1 MKKGS
6 RKSVLWLMILAM
18 LLVNV
23 FAPVIPVLAEEA
35 QGAILIYEGFDG
47 LAKNPKE
54 IPEGWTLKTT
64 DFYKSKTGKSRNGP
78 SFKIAKTSLGA
89 LITPTLK
96 SKMDMKVSFWVAS
109 NLTKD
114 STQNDSKL
122 KIEGLKAGNWEV
134 VKIVEGIKVDGEFI
148 EFDLSKEFN
157 QLKFSYEKDG
167 GNIAIDDIKVVT
179 RGKIEVIELE
189 DILIQK
195 EMDMEVQDEVILGLE
210 FKPKNTTQTNI
221 SWESS
226 DNGVATVSKGK
237 IKALKQG
244 ESIITV
250 SSLDNPKIKSK
261 TKVIVKAR
269 TDRSGPEVLNK
280 IPTGSTKENK
290 RPEISAKFKDE
301 SGINKDTVKIALN
314 DEDITN
320 RCEITED
327 GFKFTPKENLKDGTH
342 GVKVVL
348 ADILGNNT
356 EISWTFNVGIE
367 SKDLY
372 FGQLHSHTNLSDG
385 IGTIDEAY
393 DYGKNKANV
402 DFLAVTD
409 HSNWF
414 DNDIDA
420 NINDGSMSEKWK
432 QGRSAAAK
440 YKDEGKFVSL
450 YGYEMTWSKSTGGWG
465 HINTFNSK
473 GFETR
478 TNSKMDLKS
487 YYDTISKSEETIS
500 QLNHPGKTFGDFGDF
515 GFYSSGADKVVTMIE
530 VGNGEGPIRGS
541 GYFPSF
547 EYYTRALDKGWHVA
561 PTNNQDNHKGRW
573 GNANTAR
580 TVIEAPALTEDAI
593 YQSLRERK
601 IYATEDQNLKINMTV
616 NDEPMGTIFKEAE
629 KLNFKINVADEDKED
644 KISKISIIA
653 NGGAVV
659 ESKKFDSSTVDWNV
673 ELKPEYSYY
682 YIRVDQE
689 DKDIAVTAPV
699 WVGETVSVGLTSI
712 LANSKLS
719 VLGEEVELTAKL
731 FNNSEKDIEEVKIE
745 YFAEQD
751 NNKQKIREDT
761 LNLKASTNEDVKI
774 KWSPKSTGEFTI
786 SAKATIKIDNVNKNF
801 VVSTKHMVKKSE
813 DVIRVVVDGSKEN
826 EYINGKYKNQIKNF
840 KELIESNEGICVINK
855 NEITED
861 VLKDSKLL
869 VITNPQSVEAKDKT
883 TGQITLSPKKYSE
896 KEIQVIANFVENG
909 GNIIIASKADYG
921 DGQGEYSN
929 DKQLNPIL
937 QAINSN
943 LRINDDQVID
953 NDKYSNQTFRLSFD
967 KFADSK
973 YGITSGLGKGQT
985 YSFYSGSSV
994 IAKEGADLSKVEFLV
1009 SGHDTTLTQDADKQ
1023 GDNVPVEK
1031 GNVKVLG
1038 AEELANGSKVM
1049 VSGSSFFTDF
1059 EIENIENAN
1068 RKITENALRWLAP
1081 KKIAEKI
1088 SIKEFRNIA
1097 EKQKGE
1103 RYTIEG
1109 TVTSQSEGV
1118 NPKNSFFEV
1127 IYVQDETAGITVFGI
1142 SKTPLKVGQK
1152 VRITGVTGSYEE
1164 DLQLALD
1171 GNEDE
1176 NLEIIDANESPIDPK
1191 VISTRDSM
1199 LKETEGLL
1207 IKTSGKVEKIT
1218 SDSIYINDGSGT
1230 ARVHLQ
1236 GYIWDGKDEAAK
1248 GKWDATI
1255 KVGDNISAIGLASVD
1270 PEGNRI
1276 RVRNSGEI
1284 LKIKDGDILDPV
1296 DPVDH
1301 GKPVDLVDLPVDP
1314 LDPGKPVEPLD
1325 PNKPKISVEPVK
1337 KVDQSNPEI
1346 SENPLEKGDTKH
1358 TSPSI
1363 EKPLKNKIPKTG
1375 GVTLE
1380 ILLTLGMTL
1389 TLGGVL
1395 IIKKK
1400 K

>member
-1 MKKGS
+1 MKKRS
-6 RKSVLWLMILAM
+6 RKSVLWLMILSM
-18 LLVNV
+18 VLVNV
-23 FAPVIPVLAEEA
+23 FSPVIPVLAEQA
-35 QGAILIYEGFDG
+35 QEEILIYEGFDG
-47 LAKNPKE
+47 LAKDPKE
-54 IPEGWTLKTT
+54 VPEGWTLKTT
-64 DFYKSKTGKSRNGP
+64 DFYKTKTGESRNGP
-78 SFKIAKTSLGA
+78 SLKIAKTQVDA
-89 LITPTLK
+89 VITPTFN
-96 SKMDMKVSFWVAS
+96 SKKDMEVSFWVAS
-109 NLTKD
+109 NL
-114 STQNDSKL
+114 STPGNPNYSKL
-122 KIEGLKAGNWEV
+122 KIEGLKEGNWEI
-134 VKIVEGIKVDGEFI
+134 VKMLEEIKVGGEFI
-148 EFDLSKEFN
+148 EIDLPKEFN
-157 QLKFSYEKDG
+157 QLKFSYEKNG
-167 GNIAIDDIKVVT
+167 GNIALDDIKVVT

-189 DILIQK
+189 DILVQK
-195 EMDMEVQDEVILGLE
+195 EMNMEIEDENILGLE
-210 FKPKNTTQTNI
+210 FKPSNTTQTNV

-226 DNGVATVSKGK
+226 DNSVVTINKGK

-250 SSLDNPKIKSK
+250 SSLDNPKIKSQ

-269 TDRSGPEVLNK
+269 TDKNGPEVSNK
-280 IPTGSTKENK
+280 MPIGSTKENN
-290 RPEISAKFKDE
+290 RPEISAKFQDE

-314 DEDITN
+314 DEDITSK
-320 RCEITED
+320 CDITEE
-327 GFKFTPKENLKDGTH
+327 GFKFTPKENLKDGAH
-342 GVKVVL
+342 NVKVIL
-348 ADILGNNT
+348 ADIVGNNT
-356 EISWTFNVGIE
+356 EISWTFSVGIE
-367 SKDLY
+367 SKELY

-393 DYGKNKANV
+393 EYGKNKANV

-414 DNDIDA
+414 DNDTAA

-432 QGRSAAAK
+432 QGRVAAAK

-478 TNSKMDLKS
+478 SNSKMDLKT
-487 YYDTISKSEETIS
+487 YYDTISKAEETIS

-515 GFYSSGADKVVTMIE
+515 GFYSSAADNVVNMIE

-573 GNANTAR
+573 GNANSAR
-580 TVIEAPALTEDAI
+580 TVIEAPALTEEAI

-601 IYATEDQNLKINMTV
+601 VYATEDENLKINLTV
-616 NDEPMGTIFKEAE
+616 NDEPMGTIFKDAE
-629 KLNFKINVADEDKED
+629 KLNFKINVMDEDKED

-659 ESKKFDSSTVDWNV
+659 ESKKFDSSSADWNV

-682 YIRVDQE
+682 YIRVDQS

-712 LANSKLS
+712 VADSKLS
-719 VLGEEVELTAKL
+719 ALGEEVELTTKV
-731 FNNSEKDIEEVKIE
+731 FNNSEKDLEGVRIE

-751 NNKQKIREDT
+751 NNKEKIHEDT
-761 LNLKASTNEDVKI
+761 LKLKASTNDDVKI
-774 KWSPKSTGEFTI
+774 KWIPKSTGEFII
-786 SAKATIKIDNVNKNF
+786 SAKATIKIDDVNKNF
-801 VVSTKHMVKKSE
+801 VVSTKHIVKKSE
-813 DVIRVVVDGSKEN
+813 DIARVVVDGSKEN
-826 EYINGKYKNQIKNF
+826 EYINGKYKDQIRNF
-840 KELIESNEGICVINK
+840 KELIESNEGTCVVNK
-855 NEITED
+855 NELTED

-869 VITNPQSVEAKDKT
+869 VITNPQSVEVKDKV
-883 TGQITLSPKKYSE
+883 TGEIILSPKKYSE

-953 NDKYSNQTFRLSFD
+953 NDKYSNQTFRLAFD
-967 KFADSK
+967 MFADSK
-973 YGITSGLGKGQT
+973 YGITSGLGKDQT
-985 YSFYSGSSV
+985 YSFYSGCSV
-994 IAKEGADLSKVEFLV
+994 VAKEGADLSKVEFLV

-1031 GNVKVLG
+1031 GNVKVLA

-1176 NLEIIDANESPIDPK
+1176 NLEIIDANESPIEPK
-1191 VISTRDSM
+1191 VMSTKDSM

-1207 IKTSGKVEKIT
+1207 IKTSGKVERIT
-1218 SDSIYINDGSGT
+1218 ADSIYINDGSGT

-1236 GYIWDGKDEAAK
+1236 GYIWDGKDEATK
-1248 GKWDATI
+1248 GKWDVTI
-1255 KVGDNISAIGLASVD
+1255 KVGDSISAIGLASVD

-1284 LKIKDGDILDPV
+1284 LKIKDGDIVDPVEPLDPV
-1296 DPVDH
+1296 DPVDPN
-1301 GKPVDLVDLPVDP
+1301 KPEIPVEPVDP
-1314 LDPGKPVEPLD
+1314 SKPE
-1325 PNKPKISVEPVK
+1325 IPVK
-1337 KVDQSNPEI
+1337 PLNPVDI
-1346 SENPLEKGDTKH
+1346 KDT
-1358 TSPSI
+1358 TSSR
-1363 EKPLKNKIPKTG
+1363 EKPMWNKIPKTG

-1380 ILLTLGMTL
+1380 MLLTLGITL